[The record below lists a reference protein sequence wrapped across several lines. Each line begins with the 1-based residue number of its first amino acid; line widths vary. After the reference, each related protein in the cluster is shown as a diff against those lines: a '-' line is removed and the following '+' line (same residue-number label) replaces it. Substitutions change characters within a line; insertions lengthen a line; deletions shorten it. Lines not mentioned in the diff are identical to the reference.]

1 MVGSAQDSAFLWL
14 TLLLLNSFLLDLPEM
29 PNLSI
34 LSKSEAT
41 FNNSIENLGIVLAH
55 KIVFTSIYV
64 KKESNTMDKMLYIAA
79 SGAKQ
84 DLLATAVRA
93 NNLANAQ
100 TNGFKA
106 QLEQARAMPAYGAGL
121 PSRVF
126 SMTESPTN
134 NYESGPL
141 ITTGRS
147 LDAAVQGDGWFS
159 VQTPQGEEAYTR
171 NGSLSMTVDGALQD
185 SKGNLL
191 MGENGPLFL
200 PTPVSNITIG
210 NDGRIT
216 ARLQGAPA
224 NQIDEV
230 GRLKLVNPPIDNMK
244 RRQDGLFDLKAGG
257 VAPQD
262 IRVSVAS
269 GMLEGSNVNAVE
281 EMVSMISLQRHY
293 EMQVKLMKKADQ
305 MVTSS
310 NTLLRIL

>member
-1 MVGSAQDSAFLWL
+1 
-14 TLLLLNSFLLDLPEM
+14 
-29 PNLSI
+29 
-34 LSKSEAT
+34 
-41 FNNSIENLGIVLAH
+41 
-55 KIVFTSIYV
+55 
-64 KKESNTMDKMLYIAA
+64 MDKMLYIAA

-141 ITTGRS
+141 ITTGRE
-147 LDAAVQGDGWFS
+147 LDVAIQGQGWFS
-159 VQTPQGEEAYTR
+159 VQTPKGEEAYTR
-171 NGSLSMTVDGALQD
+171 NGSLTMTVDGALQD
-185 SKGNLL
+185 SKGNLI

-200 PTPVSNITIG
+200 PTPVSNITVG

-216 ARLQGAPA
+216 ARLQGAPE

-230 GRLKLVNPPIDNMK
+230 GRLKLVNPPIETMK
-244 RRQDGLFDLKAGG
+244 QRTDGLFDLKDGSI
-257 VAPQD
+257 APQD
-262 IRVSVAS
+262 IRVGVGS
-269 GMLEGSNVNAVE
+269 GMVEGSNVNAVE